1 MLDPL
6 RLGLTKMSSGCGH
19 AAPKDPSRKAP
30 SRDYSRWY
38 QWLWP
43 HRPQLLPCRAGFR
56 RRHRDRRGKRPDR
69 YEDSCASAQVR
80 QHPRSTRQ
88 GRHCRRQRDHR
99 RWHRH
104 LPRLRRARP
113 GQPALGQA
121 RRRRRPRVHGLLQ
134 GRRELWQAHHRRR
147 QEGHHLR
154 ACQGRGHHHRDGRQ
168 PPGLRP
174 GDGPHHLQRLVHDEL
189 PRDADGTITDDGRV
203 RASVPTIKALSEAG
217 ARVVVCA
224 HLGRP
229 KGAPEAKYSLAPVA
243 RRLQD
248 LLATRVVFATDTVG
262 ESARSAAT
270 GLGDGQILLLE
281 NLRFNPG
288 ETSKD
293 DDVRDAFA
301 DELASLAEVFVSDG
315 FGVVH
320 RKQASV
326 YDVAQRL
333 PHAVGGL
340 VQTEVEVLKR
350 LTESVERPYAVMLGG
365 AKVSDKLGVIA
376 NLLQTA
382 DRLLIGGGMVFTFLA
397 AQGHEVGKSLLE
409 ADQIDVVKGYLAQ
422 AQERGVEIILP
433 TDIVAA
439 TAFSA
444 EAEHSVVDAHS
455 IPADRIGLDIGPES
469 AKAFAA
475 KLVDARTVFWNGP
488 MGAFEMA
495 PYAAGTKVVAQAL
508 VEATSKGALTVI
520 GGGDSAAAVRQLG
533 FADSQFGHIST
544 GGGASLEYLEG
555 KALPGLTVLEG

>member
-1 MLDPL
+1 MKTAHDLIL
-6 RLGLTKMSSGCGH
+6 SGGL
-19 AAPKDPSRKAP
+19 
-30 SRDYSRWY
+30 
-38 QWLWP
+38 
-43 HRPQLLPCRAGFR
+43 
-56 RRHRDRRGKRPDR
+56 RGKRVL
-69 YEDSCASAQVR
+69 VR
-80 QHPRSTRQ
+80 SDLNVP
-88 GRHCRRQRDHR
+88 
-99 RWHRH
+99 
-104 LPRLRRARP
+104 L
-113 GQPALGQA
+113 
-121 RRRRRPRVHGLLQ
+121 
-134 GRRELWQAHHRRR
+134 
-147 QEGHHLR
+147 
-154 ACQGRGHHHRDGRQ
+154 
-168 PPGLRP
+168 
-174 GDGPHHLQRLVHDEL
+174 
-189 PRDADGTITDDGRV
+189 DAEGTITDDGRV
-203 RASVPTIKALSEAG
+203 RASVPTIRALTEAG

-229 KGAPEAKYSLAPVA
+229 KGVPEAKYSLAPVA
-243 RRLQD
+243 RRLQE
-248 LLATRVVFATDTVG
+248 LLGTPVAFATDTVG
-262 ESARSAAT
+262 ESARSTVA
-270 GLGDGQILLLE
+270 GLADGQVALLE
-281 NLRFNPG
+281 NLRFNAG

-293 DDVRDAFA
+293 DVVRGGFA
-301 DELASLAEVFVSDG
+301 DELSTLADVFVSDG

-326 YDVAQRL
+326 YDVAQRM

-350 LTESVERPYAVMLGG
+350 LTESVERPYAVLLGG

-376 NLLQTA
+376 NLLKTA

-422 AQERGVEIILP
+422 AQELGVEIILP

-444 EAEHSVVDAHS
+444 DAEHSVVDANR

-475 KLVDARTVFWNGP
+475 KLADARTVFWNGP

-533 FADSQFGHIST
+533 FKDSQFGHIST

-555 KALPGLTVLEG
+555 KALPGLTVLES